1 MASLPEL
8 IATPALQSC
17 LSFVVRPRSMRP
29 VRDVAFAEDLADVG
43 AVQPGA
49 IVLLS
54 RSASA
59 AAGGYRFE
67 MALRLGRTRETTALV
82 IAGDDAARVTSTAAS
97 VADHSGIAILAT
109 SSAID
114 LAQLAVLIAREL
126 TGGADV
132 ALFRAHA
139 AVRAV
144 EAHPA
149 DGLREALV
157 EHAGAALG
165 VPLRFAASEPDG
177 RTSRPIVVDG
187 QVEGWLSAPPQDGEL
202 AKGLDIVLN
211 AVAAGL
217 GEAIAS
223 TQRAEELPI
232 QSREEVL
239 TELLASSPSERTKV
253 AHRAR
258 SLGLPIDAWHVAVRV
273 EIEPDGEPTGDAA
286 GYEQRAKISREA
298 LQVLEPG
305 RGLWHSARAGGGVVL
320 VRMYPQDPGVAAV
333 AHVTEAMRPA
343 VSRMR
348 ARAAGGII
356 RCGVGSAQHGPAGLV
371 FSAVEAKA
379 AVTAARASG
388 RMNDVTPFDSV
399 GLRRALVDWY
409 ASDVAQEA
417 VTTVLAPLSRLG
429 GARGE
434 KLIQTLHV
442 YLDQQGSLTRT
453 GEALNLHRN
462 AVAYRMKQ
470 IFELLDIDPE
480 SPDDRLLVQLACRA
494 RELA

>member
-1 MASLPEL
+1 M
-8 IATPALQSC
+8 C
-17 LSFVVRPRSMRP
+17 
-29 VRDVAFAEDLADVG
+29 G
-43 AVQPGA
+43 
-49 IVLLS
+49 
-54 RSASA
+54 
-59 AAGGYRFE
+59 
-67 MALRLGRTRETTALV
+67 
-82 IAGDDAARVTSTAAS
+82 IAGEIR
-97 VADHSGIAILAT
+97 L
-109 SSAID
+109 
-114 LAQLAVLIAREL
+114 
-126 TGGADV
+126 
-132 ALFRAHA
+132 
-139 AVRAV
+139 
-144 EAHPA
+144 
-149 DGLREALV
+149 DG
-157 EHAGAALG
+157 G
-165 VPLRFAASEPDG
+165 VPD
-177 RTSRPIVVDG
+177 
-187 QVEGWLSAPPQDGEL
+187 
-202 AKGLDIVLN
+202 
-211 AVAAGL
+211 
-217 GEAIAS
+217 
-223 TQRAEELPI
+223 
-232 QSREEVL
+232 
-239 TELLASSPSERTKV
+239 
-253 AHRAR
+253 
-258 SLGLPIDAWHVAVRV
+258 
-273 EIEPDGEPTGDAA
+273 
-286 GYEQRAKISREA
+286 
-298 LQVLEPG
+298 
-305 RGLWHSARAGGGVVL
+305 
-320 VRMYPQDPGVAAV
+320 VAAV
-333 AHVTEAMRPA
+333 ARVTEAMRPA

>member
-8 IATPALQSC
+8 IATPALRSR

-29 VRDVAFAEDLADVG
+29 VRDVAFAEDLTDVG
-43 AVQPGA
+43 AVEPGA

-109 SSAID
+109 SGAID
-114 LAQLAVLIAREL
+114 VAQLAVLIAREL

-149 DGLREALV
+149 DGRREALV

-165 VPLRFAASEPDG
+165 VTLRFGAAEPAG

-211 AVAAGL
+211 AVVAGL

-273 EIEPDGEPTGDAA
+273 EIEPDGLPTGEAA
-286 GYEQRAKISREA
+286 GYEQRGKISREA

-305 RGLWHSARAGGGVVL
+305 LWHSARAGGAVVL

-333 AHVTEAMRPA
+333 ARVTEAMRPA

-388 RMNDVTPFDSV
+388 RMNEVTPFDSV

-417 VTTVLAPLSRLG
+417 VTTVLAPLSRLDG
-429 GARGE
+429 GRGE

-462 AVAYRMKQ
+462 AVAYRIKQ

>member
-1 MASLPEL
+1 
-8 IATPALQSC
+8 
-17 LSFVVRPRSMRP
+17 MRP
-29 VRDVAFAEDLADVG
+29 VRDVAFAEDLSDVG
-43 AVQPGA
+43 VAEPGA

-54 RSASA
+54 RKASA

-109 SSAID
+109 SDVID
-114 LAQLAVLIAREL
+114 VAQLAVLIAREL

-144 EAHPA
+144 QAHPA

-165 VPLRFAASEPDG
+165 VPLRFAASEPAG
-177 RTSRPIVVDG
+177 RTSRPIVVEG
-187 QVEGWLSAPPQDGEL
+187 QVEGWLSAPPQEGEL

-211 AVAAGL
+211 AVVAGL

-239 TELLASSPSERTKV
+239 TELLAASPSERAKV

-258 SLGLPIDAWHVAVRV
+258 NLGLPIDAWHVAVRV
-273 EIEPDGEPTGDAA
+273 EIEPDGAPTGEAA
-286 GYEQRAKISREA
+286 GYEQRGKISREA

-305 RGLWHSARAGGGVVL
+305 LWHSARAGGAVVL

-333 AHVTEAMRPA
+333 ARVTEAMGPA

-348 ARAAGGII
+348 AQAAGGII

-388 RMNDVTPFDSV
+388 RMNDVTPFDSL

-417 VTTVLAPLSRLG
+417 VMSVLAPLSRLG